1 MPIGELSMTGRTD
14 AGAATAA
21 ARSRPRG
28 VREAAAGVRF
38 GIWWRHLV
46 PPIVAAIYFGAA
58 VAPPTAGR
66 LLVEVALFLAS
77 VVGIAAFGYV
87 LNDVADVASDARAGK
102 PNRAATWSGSGR
114 ALRVALWLGVGLA
127 PWLAL
132 PRRPLALGL
141 LGAEVFLLVAYSLPP
156 LRLKERRAAGALADA
171 LYGHLL
177 PVAIALA
184 TFLPAA
190 GTRALP
196 AAAGLGAALAVAL
209 LAKGLRN
216 ILLHQIGDRSRDRL
230 AGSRTLVVAIGPVAA
245 LAWINRV
252 LLPAE
257 VASLG
262 VVLGVLAPFAPVWIA
277 GCLFLLLTA
286 AEFSAWKFPFIP
298 KRQLRLKFLWCL
310 NDFWELW
317 LPAALL
323 VALVAHAIALWP
335 LALVHVA
342 LFPDLPVR
350 LARHVATAAASLR
363 DLVRHGVQ

>member
-141 LGAEVFLLVAYSLPP
+141 
-156 LRLKERRAAGALADA
+156 
-171 LYGHLL
+171 
-177 PVAIALA
+177 
-184 TFLPAA
+184 
-190 GTRALP
+190 
-196 AAAGLGAALAVAL
+196 LGAALAVAL

>member
-14 AGAATAA
+14 AGATAGGTRPLRAVAA
-21 ARSRPRG
+21 A
-28 VREAAAGVRF
+28 VRF
-38 GIWWRHLV
+38 GVWWRHLV
-46 PPIVAAIYFGAA
+46 PPIVGAIYFGAA
-58 VAPPTAGR
+58 SARPAGR
-66 LLVEVALFLAS
+66 ALVVDLALFLAS
-77 VVGIAAFGYV
+77 VVGIAAFGYL

-102 PNRAATWSGSGR
+102 PNRAAPWSRSGR

-132 PRRPLALGL
+132 PRRPVALAL
-141 LGAEVFLLVAYSLPP
+141 LGAEVLLLAAYSLPP
-156 LRLKERRAAGALADA
+156 LRLKERGVAGTFADA

-184 TFLPAA
+184 TFLPADGA
-190 GTRALP
+190 PAIPTAWAL
-196 AAAGLGAALAVAL
+196 AATLAVAL

-216 ILLHQIGDRSRDRL
+216 ILLHQIGDRARDRL

-245 LAWINRV
+245 LAWINRI
-252 LLPAE
+252 LLPTE
-257 VASLG
+257 VAALALLLG
-262 VVLGVLAPFAPVWIA
+262 LLAPFAPLWIA
-277 GCLFLLLTA
+277 GALFLLSTA
-286 AEFSAWKFPFIP
+286 TEFSAWKFPFIP

-317 LPAALL
+317 LPAALVVTL
-323 VALVAHAIALWP
+323 VARATSLWP
-335 LALVHVA
+335 LALAHLV

-350 LARHVATAAASLR
+350 LARHAATAAASVR